1 MDSRL
6 LFNEGGS
13 GTLQAAIT
21 RFFGSKPMA
30 TLGSIAFPM
39 FILHR
44 SQALEKAFPPCAMV
58 PGLICVELPL
68 ARHGPIGQIFYK
80 KAPRSS
86 CKRHDVCEASV
97 VQWQVL
103 AKRIWGAPMPTS
115 FFPPQAHDRTHLA
128 RTCFSQ
134 TYTVARKV
142 LPPYLLGS
150 EPLDECRLA

>member
-1 MDSRL
+1 
-6 LFNEGGS
+6 
-13 GTLQAAIT
+13 
-21 RFFGSKPMA
+21 MA

-44 SQALEKAFPPCAMV
+44 GQALENAFPPCAMV

-115 FFPPQAHDRTHLA
+115 FFPPQAQRQNPPCPNVLQSNLY
-128 RTCFSQ
+128 CSSQ
-134 TYTVARKV
+134 
-142 LPPYLLGS
+142 GS
-150 EPLDECRLA
+150 TSLSAWV

>member
-1 MDSRL
+1 
-6 LFNEGGS
+6 
-13 GTLQAAIT
+13 
-21 RFFGSKPMA
+21 MA

-115 FFPPQAHDRTHLA
+115 FFPPQAQRQNPPCPNVLQSNLY
-128 RTCFSQ
+128 CSSQ
-134 TYTVARKV
+134 
-142 LPPYLLGS
+142 GS
-150 EPLDECRLA
+150 TSLSAWV

>member
-1 MDSRL
+1 M
-6 LFNEGGS
+6 

-44 SQALEKAFPPCAMV
+44 GQALEKAFPHV
-58 PGLICVELPL
+58 PWFRGPRLCTALHLLVL

-80 KAPRSS
+80 KAPRT
-86 CKRHDVCEASV
+86 CCNRGDRCVQASV
-97 VQWQVL
+97 VQRQVL

-115 FFPPQAHDRTHLA
+115 FFPL
-128 RTCFSQ
+128 
-134 TYTVARKV
+134 
-142 LPPYLLGS
+142 
-150 EPLDECRLA
+150 